1 MLVNLLASII
11 SSVLCKTAIYT
22 KYSTLPR
29 VISVYIALKVGIFP
43 RGRRPREIFSTEGAI
58 YAGIS
63 QGRVEYLVYYI
74 GSFHKEGSLW

>member
-1 MLVNLLASII
+1 MGGGGEGGGGGGEERKKEGREMLVNLLASII
-11 SSVLCKTAIYT
+11 SSVLCKTVIYT

-29 VISVYIALKVGIFP
+29 VISVYIAPKVGIFP

-63 QGRVEYLVYYI
+63 
-74 GSFHKEGSLW
+74 